1 MSTGVFADKDKLAGL
16 TANSVPPG
24 AVPPGNTAAGLDAF
38 WMPFTANKRFKAS
51 PRMLV
56 AAEGMYFTTSD
67 GRKVIDGTAGLWCV
81 NLGHGRRAIADA
93 VHRQLV
99 TLDYAP
105 AFQLGHPIAFE
116 FANRL
121 ADIAP
126 DGLDRIFFTGS
137 GSESNDTALKMALA
151 YHRATGQGSRTRLIG
166 RELGYHGVGFGG
178 ISVGGIGNNRRG
190 FGALLPGVDHLRHT
204 LERRSAFSRG
214 QPHLGAELADDL
226 ERLVALHGAETIAA
240 VVVEPVSGAGGVIVP
255 PKGYLER
262 LRQLCTQHG
271 ILLIFDEVIT
281 GFGRLG
287 RPFGADYFG
296 IRPDILCTAKGL
308 TNGVAPMGAV
318 FASREIHDAVVENG
332 GDGIEFFHG
341 YTYSGSPMTA
351 AAGIASLDIYQ
362 SENLLNRPPELVQCW
377 EDALHSLRGAPH
389 VLDVRNLG
397 LMGAVELAPRAGMPG
412 SRGMAVSLDC
422 FNSGAIVRN
431 TGDTLV
437 LSPPLI
443 IESRHIDELVGIMS
457 AAIARA
463 A

>member
-1 MSTGVFADKDKLAGL
+1 MFTGVFADTKLAASS
-16 TANSVPPG
+16 ANVAQPHASPSG
-24 AVPPGNTAAGLDAF
+24 AAAGLDAF

-56 AAEGMYFTTSD
+56 AAEGMYFTTDD
-67 GRKVIDGTAGLWCV
+67 GRKVLDGTAGLWCV
-81 NLGHGRRAIADA
+81 NAGHGRRAIADA
-93 VHRQLV
+93 VHRQLL

-105 AFQLGHPIAFE
+105 AFQLGHPVAFE

-121 ADIAP
+121 AEIAP
-126 DGLDRIFFTGS
+126 AGLDRIFFTGS

-151 YHRATGQGSRTRLIG
+151 YHRANGQGSRTRLIG

-214 QPHLGAELADDL
+214 QPELGAELADDL

-240 VVVEPVSGAGGVIVP
+240 VVVEPVSGSAGVIVP

-262 LRQLCTQHG
+262 LRSICTQHG

-281 GFGRLG
+281 AFGRLG
-287 RPFGADYFG
+287 TPFAADYFG
-296 IRPDILCTAKGL
+296 IRPDIICTAKGL

-318 FASREIHDAVVENG
+318 FASRAIHDTIVQKSS

-351 AAGIASLDIYQ
+351 AAGIATLDIYQ
-362 SENLLNRPPELVQCW
+362 SENLLHRPPELIQYF
-377 EDALHSLRGAPH
+377 EDALHSLRDLPR
-389 VLDVRNLG
+389 VVDVRNLG
-397 LMGAVELAPRAGMPG
+397 LMGAVELESRAGKPG
-412 SRGMAVSLDC
+412 SRAMDVSVDC
-422 FNSGAIVRN
+422 FKSGAIVRSN
-431 TGDTLV
+431 AGDVLA

-443 IESRHIDELVGIMS
+443 LEKKHIDELVGIMS
-457 AAIARA
+457 AAIARVA
-463 A
+463 